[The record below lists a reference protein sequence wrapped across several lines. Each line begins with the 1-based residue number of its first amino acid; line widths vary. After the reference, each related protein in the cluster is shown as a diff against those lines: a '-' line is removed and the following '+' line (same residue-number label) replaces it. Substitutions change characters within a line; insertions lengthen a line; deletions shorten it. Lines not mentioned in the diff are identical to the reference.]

1 VYKCIQ
7 VTGAYAGDMEN
18 EQTVLVIDDERVIA
32 DTLAAILRHNGFKAL
47 AVYSGEDAIEAAQKI
62 SPSYAVVSDILLGGM
77 SGIDVAIEIRKRCP
91 ECAVILFSGAL
102 AASDL
107 LDKARAQG
115 HEFEILAKP
124 FDPDTL
130 IDKLRAA

>member
-1 VYKCIQ
+1 
-7 VTGAYAGDMEN
+7 MEN

-91 ECAVILFSGAL
+91 E
-102 AASDL
+102 
-107 LDKARAQG
+107 
-115 HEFEILAKP
+115 
-124 FDPDTL
+124 
-130 IDKLRAA
+130 